1 MNEMTD
7 LVVKNDR
14 AELAKVFGMWTSAK
28 STASDL
34 VSWADSRIALYEK
47 WIENLKRLKSENQMQ
62 LVSGLSIEDLQKM
75 IAAKQQGNN

>member
-1 MNEMTD
+1 MNEMTN

-47 WIENLKRLKSENQMQ
+47 WIENLKQLKSENQMQ